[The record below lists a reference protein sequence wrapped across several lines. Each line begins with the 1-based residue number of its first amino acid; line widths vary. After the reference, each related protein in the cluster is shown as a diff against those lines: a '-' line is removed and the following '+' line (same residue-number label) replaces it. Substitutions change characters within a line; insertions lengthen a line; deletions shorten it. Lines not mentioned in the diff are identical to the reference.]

1 MEENKLGRF
10 RNITYRNEGYM
21 MTIPLSQF
29 NNEQKY
35 KNYEV
40 SCRYQYNKEAEKYSL
55 SMWLKRKDID
65 SLSRIEY
72 EEVDTQLISGTRE
85 TIRPNICR
93 IVEQA
98 MKAHYFDSFIDRFD
112 FEMKCMDRGIDMSD
126 LESSEEVAV

>member
-29 NNEQKY
+29 NNGQKY

>member
-1 MEENKLGRF
+1 
-10 RNITYRNEGYM
+10 M

-98 MKAHYFDSFIDRFD
+98 MKAYYFDSFIDRFD